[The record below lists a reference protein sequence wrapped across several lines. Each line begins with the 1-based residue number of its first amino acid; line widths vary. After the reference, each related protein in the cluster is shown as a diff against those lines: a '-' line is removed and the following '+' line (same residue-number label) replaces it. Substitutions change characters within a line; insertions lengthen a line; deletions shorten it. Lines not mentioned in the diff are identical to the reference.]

1 MCVVY
6 TINSYAMSCIMN
18 HTHRPPHHNVLIN
31 LAHNDNYYCY
41 FNTDG
46 HHKLIRWWLVTHG
59 GIDGYS
65 WLIVYLQC
73 SSNNKSS
80 TVYKLFLEATRRYGL
95 PSRVRSDQG
104 GENSAVALH
113 MLHHRG
119 VDRNSMI
126 TGPSIHNQRIERLW
140 RDVHQS
146 VTILYYR
153 LFYFL
158 ESQQLLDPLN
168 EIHLYALHYVY
179 LPRIG
184 RALDIFW
191 EGWNHHS
198 IRTENN
204 LTPHQLY
211 ARGTLT
217 MHSSGLSALDFL
229 DEVDDMYG
237 VDDGD
242 LLEASVGAETVTVPE
257 SVLTVSDAVLQELA
271 QRVNPLAA
279 SDNYGIDIYQEAVD
293 ILTHRL
299 AI

>member
-1 MCVVY
+1 M
-6 TINSYAMSCIMN
+6 
-18 HTHRPPHHNVLIN
+18 
-31 LAHNDNYYCY
+31 
-41 FNTDG
+41 
-46 HHKLIRWWLVTHG
+46 VTHG

-65 WLIVYLQC
+65 RLIVYLQC

-104 GENSAVALH
+104 GENYAVAAH
-113 MLHHRG
+113 MLRHRG
-119 VDRNSMI
+119 VDQNSMI
-126 TGPSIHNQRIERLW
+126 TGASIHNQRIERLW

-168 EIHLYALHYVY
+168 EIHLYALQYVY

-184 RALDIFW
+184 HALDIFR

-211 ARGTLT
+211 AQGTLS

-237 VDDGD
+237 VDDVD
-242 LLEASVGAETVTVPE
+242 DPEASVGVETVTVPE
-257 SVLTVSDAVLQELA
+257 SVLTVPDAVLQELT
-271 QRVNPLAA
+271 QRVNPLAE
-279 SDNYGIDIYQEAVD
+279 SDNYGISLYQEAVD
-293 ILTHRL
+293 LLNHQLSTTEVL
-299 AI
+299 S

>member
-1 MCVVY
+1 MACTATATLCCVHVQ
-6 TINSYAMSCIMN
+6 
-18 HTHRPPHHNVLIN
+18 RPYHLLVHLK
-31 LAHNDNYYCY
+31 LCY
-41 FNTDG
+41 FNADG
-46 HHKLIRWWLVTHG
+46 HHKLIRWRMVTHG

-65 WLIVYLQC
+65 RLIVYLQC

-104 GENSAVALH
+104 GENYAVAVH
-113 MLHHRG
+113 MLRHRG

-126 TGPSIHNQRIERLW
+126 TGASIHNQRIERLW

-179 LPRIG
+179 LPRIR
-184 RALDIFW
+184 RALDIFR

-198 IRTENN
+198 IRTESN

-211 ARGTLT
+211 VQGTLS

-237 VDDGD
+237 VDDVD
-242 LLEASVGAETVTVPE
+242 DVEASVRGPETVTVPE
-257 SVLTVSDAVLQELA
+257 SILTVSDAVLQELA
-271 QRVNPLAA
+271 QRVNPLSA

-293 ILTHRL
+293 MLTQHFGT
-299 AI
+299 

>member
-1 MCVVY
+1 M
-6 TINSYAMSCIMN
+6 
-18 HTHRPPHHNVLIN
+18 
-31 LAHNDNYYCY
+31 
-41 FNTDG
+41 
-46 HHKLIRWWLVTHG
+46 VTHG

-65 WLIVYLQC
+65 RLIVYLQC

-104 GENSAVALH
+104 GENCAVASH
-113 MLHHRG
+113 MLRHRG
-119 VDRNSMI
+119 IDRNSMI
-126 TGPSIHNQRIERLW
+126 TGASIHNQRIERLW
-140 RDVHQS
+140 RDVHQC

-168 EIHLYALHYVY
+168 EIHLYALRYVY
-179 LPRIG
+179 IPRIG
-184 RALDIFW
+184 HALDIFR

-211 ARGTLT
+211 VRGTLS

-229 DEVDDMYG
+229 DEVDETYG
-237 VDDGD
+237 IDHVDDA
-242 LLEASVGAETVTVPE
+242 EANVESETVTVPE
-257 SVLTVSDAVLQELA
+257 SILTISDAVLQELA
-271 QRVNPLAA
+271 QRVNPLAE
-279 SDNYGIDIYQEAVD
+279 SDNYGIDLYQEAVD
-293 ILTHRL
+293 VLTHHL
-299 AI
+299 VT

>member
-1 MCVVY
+1 M
-6 TINSYAMSCIMN
+6 
-18 HTHRPPHHNVLIN
+18 
-31 LAHNDNYYCY
+31 
-41 FNTDG
+41 
-46 HHKLIRWWLVTHG
+46 VTHG

-65 WLIVYLQC
+65 RLIVYLQC

-80 TVYKLFLEATRRYGL
+80 TVYELFLEAVRRYGL
-95 PSRVRSDQG
+95 PSRVRSDQR
-104 GENSAVALH
+104 GENYAVASH
-113 MLHHRG
+113 MLRHRG

-184 RALDIFW
+184 HALDIFR

-211 ARGTLT
+211 ARGTLS

-229 DEVDDMYG
+229 DEVDDTYG
-237 VDDGD
+237 VDDAD
-242 LLEASVGAETVTVPE
+242 DAMEAPLEAETVAVPE
-257 SVLTVSDAVLQELA
+257 SVLTFSDAVLRELA
-271 QRVNPLAA
+271 QRVNPLSV
-279 SDNYGIDIYQEAVD
+279 SDNYGIDLYQEAVD
-293 ILTHRL
+293 ILTHHL

>member
-1 MCVVY
+1 M
-6 TINSYAMSCIMN
+6 
-18 HTHRPPHHNVLIN
+18 
-31 LAHNDNYYCY
+31 
-41 FNTDG
+41 
-46 HHKLIRWWLVTHG
+46 VTHG

-65 WLIVYLQC
+65 RLIVYLQC

-104 GENSAVALH
+104 GENYAVALH
-113 MLHHRG
+113 MLRHRG

-126 TGPSIHNQRIERLW
+126 TGASIHNQKIERLW

-168 EIHLYALHYVY
+168 EIHLYTLHYVY
-179 LPRIG
+179 LPWIG
-184 RALDIFW
+184 HALDIFR

-217 MHSSGLSALDFL
+217 MHSSGLSALD
-229 DEVDDMYG
+229 EVDDMYG
-237 VDDGD
+237 VDDVD
-242 LLEASVGAETVTVPE
+242 DVEASVGAETVTVPE
-257 SVLTVSDAVLQELA
+257 SILIVSNAVLRELA
-271 QRVNPLAA
+271 QRINPLAA
-279 SDNYGIDIYQEAVD
+279 SDNYGIDIYLEAVD
-293 ILTHRL
+293 LLTHHL

>member
-1 MCVVY
+1 M
-6 TINSYAMSCIMN
+6 
-18 HTHRPPHHNVLIN
+18 
-31 LAHNDNYYCY
+31 
-41 FNTDG
+41 
-46 HHKLIRWWLVTHG
+46 THG

-65 WLIVYLQC
+65 RLIVYLQC

-80 TVYKLFLEATRRYGL
+80 TVYKLFLQATRRYGL

-104 GENSAVALH
+104 GENTAVALH
-113 MLHHRG
+113 MLRHRG

-126 TGPSIHNQRIERLW
+126 TGASIHNQRIERLW
-140 RDVHQS
+140 RDVHRS

-184 RALDIFW
+184 RALDIFR

-204 LTPHQLY
+204 VTPHQLY
-211 ARGTLT
+211 ARGTLS

-229 DEVDDMYG
+229 GDVDETYG
-237 VDDGD
+237 VDDVD
-242 LLEASVGAETVTVPE
+242 DAETVEAETVTVPE
-257 SVLTVSDAVLQELA
+257 SILTISNATLQELA
-271 QRVNPLAA
+271 QRVNPLAE
-279 SDNYGIDIYQEAVD
+279 SDNYGIDFYQEAVEV
-293 ILTHRL
+293 LTNHL
-299 AI
+299 AT

>member
-1 MCVVY
+1 M
-6 TINSYAMSCIMN
+6 
-18 HTHRPPHHNVLIN
+18 
-31 LAHNDNYYCY
+31 
-41 FNTDG
+41 
-46 HHKLIRWWLVTHG
+46 VTHG

-65 WLIVYLQC
+65 RLIVYLQC

-104 GENSAVALH
+104 GENYAVASH
-113 MLHHRG
+113 MLRHRG

-126 TGPSIHNQRIERLW
+126 TGASIHNQRIERLW

-184 RALDIFW
+184 HALDIFR

-211 ARGTLT
+211 ARGTLS

-229 DEVDDMYG
+229 DEVDETYG
-237 VDDGD
+237 IDNVDDVEA
-242 LLEASVGAETVTVPE
+242 EASAEAETVTVPE
-257 SVLTVSDAVLQELA
+257 SVLTVSNAVLRELA
-271 QRVNPLAA
+271 QRVNPLAE
-279 SDNYGIDIYQEAVD
+279 SDNYGIDLYQEAVD
-293 ILTHRL
+293 VLTHRL
-299 AI
+299 AT